1 MMRGKIGTQIATGFA
16 VPLIALAIAVVA
28 VVIGFGEMK
37 AAKDDVLLRT
47 SIHARAT
54 DIRLQTALEREA
66 VSRFALS
73 RRDTELGAYQ
83 AAEKATDEDISFILD
98 HGSVQGSGKEAMA
111 TITGLLG
118 GIAKRDQDI
127 ISAATHDAPAVIA
140 AYGGTSGGASEKTFA
155 ALGQNNDDQAQLD
168 TTLEVVI
175 RMANTA
181 ATAASDNFD
190 RQMRLV
196 ELGLIALALAALAV
210 SAGLAFVLARRIR
223 RRLGRV
229 ARRLDAIVH
238 DDFARL
244 TSALDLLA
252 EGDLRVTFS
261 SQRETLQDPSNDEIA
276 DVVHAHDALVEGF
289 ATIGERLT
297 TALAK
302 LSGAIGSVAHAS
314 RGVALASDQASAS
327 AVQAADAVETIAR
340 SVDRVAD
347 GARDQAG
354 KISQASVAIE
364 ELARSSSVIADGAN
378 AQATAIQEAAVA
390 IESLD
395 REISALSQTGV
406 SLLQAARGASGE
418 ASAGEEAVSA
428 TRKAM
433 RGLGDVSQKAASA
446 MVALEER
453 SNAVGEIVST
463 IEEIADQT
471 NLLALNAAIEAAR
484 AGEHG
489 RGFAVVADEVRK
501 LAERSAIA
509 TREISGILSAIR
521 RETLTAG
528 NAMRSS
534 SASMADGVAV
544 AERASAALGA
554 VAEAIRT
561 TTRVADDLATR
572 AGAMRDASNT
582 VTDNIASVA
591 AAIGENAAAAGE
603 MRLTTQSVTETML
616 PVARTAEEQ
625 SHASQN
631 AAASTGELAAGV
643 QQIGA
648 TARALRAQTEALD
661 ALVDQFR
668 IAAVSDEAAAEALAA
683 VENVRTDDA
692 TGEALDA
699 PDPVLAIT
707 G

>member
-1 MMRGKIGTQIATGFA
+1 MAMRVKIGTQIAGGFA
-16 VPLIALAIAVVA
+16 VPLVALAIAVVA
-28 VVIGFGEMK
+28 VVVGFGQMK

-47 SIHARAT
+47 GLHARAT

-83 AAEKATDEDISFILD
+83 QAEKAARDDIAYILE
-98 HGSVQGSGKEAMA
+98 HGSVEGSGREAMT
-111 TITGLLG
+111 TISSLLG
-118 GIAKRDQDI
+118 TIEKRDQDI
-127 ISAATHDAPAVIA
+127 INAATHDAPSVIA
-140 AYGGTSGGASEKTFA
+140 AYSGSSSGASEKTFA

-181 ATAASDNFD
+181 AGTASDNFD
-190 RQMRLV
+190 RQMRIV
-196 ELGLIALALAALAV
+196 ELALVALALVALAV
-210 SAGLAFVLARRIR
+210 SAALAFVLARRIR

-229 ARRLDAIVH
+229 AGHLDAIVR
-238 DDFARL
+238 DDFSRL
-244 TSALDLLA
+244 TAALERLA
-252 EGDLRVTFS
+252 EGDLRVAFR
-261 SQRETLQDPSNDEIA
+261 SQRETLQDRSHDEIA

-289 ATIGERLT
+289 AAIGERLT
-297 TALAK
+297 TALGK
-302 LSGAIGSVAHAS
+302 LSGAIGSVAVAS

-327 AVQAADAVETIAR
+327 AVQAADAVEAIAR
-340 SVDRVAD
+340 SVDHVAD

-354 KISQASVAIE
+354 KITQASVAIE
-364 ELARSSSVIADGAN
+364 QLARASSVIAEGAN
-378 AQATAIQEAAVA
+378 AQATAIQEAAVG

-418 ASAGEEAVSA
+418 ASAGEEAVAA
-428 TRKAM
+428 TRTAM
-433 RGLGDVSQKAASA
+433 RNLGDVSQKAASA

-471 NLLALNAAIEAAR
+471 NLLALNAVIEAAR

-501 LAERSAIA
+501 LAERSATA

-554 VAEAIRT
+554 VADAIRSAT
-561 TTRVADDLATR
+561 QVADDLATR
-572 AGAMRDASNT
+572 ASAMRDAST
-582 VTDNIASVA
+582 VITDNIASVA

-643 QQIGA
+643 QEIGA
-648 TARALRAQTEALD
+648 TARALREQTEALD
-661 ALVDQFR
+661 ALVEQFR
-668 IAAVSDEAAAEALAA
+668 IGDPDDAAASGETL
-683 VENVRTDDA
+683 TDS
-692 TGEALDA
+692 TGEAGDA
-699 PDPVLAIT
+699 LNASETVLAIA

>member
-1 MMRGKIGTQIATGFA
+1 
-16 VPLIALAIAVVA
+16 
-28 VVIGFGEMK
+28 
-37 AAKDDVLLRT
+37 
-47 SIHARAT
+47 
-54 DIRLQTALEREA
+54 
-66 VSRFALS
+66 
-73 RRDTELGAYQ
+73 
-83 AAEKATDEDISFILD
+83 
-98 HGSVQGSGKEAMA
+98 MA

-118 GIAKRDQDI
+118 GIENRDQEI
-127 ISAATHDAPAVIA
+127 ISAASHDAAAVIA

-155 ALGQNNDDQAQLD
+155 VLGQNNDDQAQLD
-168 TTLEVVI
+168 STLEVVI

-181 ATAASDNFD
+181 AAAASDSFD

-196 ELGLIALALAALAV
+196 ELGVVALALAALGV
-210 SAGLAFVLARRIR
+210 SAVLAFVLARRIR

-252 EGDLRVTFS
+252 EGDLRVSFS
-261 SQRETLQDPSNDEIA
+261 SQRETLHDPSNDEIA
-276 DVVHAHDALVEGF
+276 DVVHAYDALVEGF
-289 ATIGERLT
+289 AAIGERLT
-297 TALAK
+297 IALAK

-327 AVQAADAVETIAR
+327 AAQAVRRGRD
-340 SVDRVAD
+340 DRAQRRPRRGRRPRPGRQD
-347 GARDQAG
+347 R
-354 KISQASVAIE
+354 QASAAIE
-364 ELARSSSVIADGAN
+364 ELARASSAIADGAN

-395 REISALSQTGV
+395 REISALSQTGG
-406 SLLQAARGASGE
+406 SLLGAARGASGE
-418 ASAGEEAVSA
+418 ASAGEQAVAA

-433 RGLGDVSQKAASA
+433 RELGDVSQKAASA

-501 LAERSAIA
+501 LAERSAVA

-521 RETLTAG
+521 RETLTAAD
-528 NAMRSS
+528 AMRSS

-561 TTRVADDLATR
+561 TTRVAGDLATR
-572 AGAMRDASNT
+572 AAAMRDASTT

-603 MRLTTQSVTETML
+603 MRLTTQSVTDTML
-616 PVARTAEEQ
+616 PVARTAAEQ
-625 SHASQN
+625 SDASQH

-643 QQIGA
+643 QQIDA

-661 ALVDQFR
+661 ALVEQFR
-668 IAAVSDEAAAEALAA
+668 IARPTKPPTRRPRRSRPRNRRRGNRRRRGRGARRARA
-683 VENVRTDDA
+683 
-692 TGEALDA
+692 G
-699 PDPVLAIT
+699 LAIA